1 MYSVQFLLLL
11 SHCSKSWQAQL
22 QLQIHWAPP
31 LQRTG
36 GCQTWCLTVEL
47 KWLWVFVVRTL
58 RRLKSNMPYGQELQ
72 ETLQVARQ
80 QLKAVADNRECE
92 GLPPK
97 QWSRCNRQDLVEICV
112 WARKKSRFWYCLQ
125 EDIRYMW
132 GVVAACPHWFL
143 RCRCDNVSPVA
154 T

>member
-1 MYSVQFLLLL
+1 MASAAATANPLGAAASEDRGL
-11 SHCSKSWQAQL
+11 SDMVPYC
-22 QLQIHWAPP
+22 
-31 LQRTG
+31 R
-36 GCQTWCLTVEL
+36 VE
-47 KWLWVFVVRTL
+47 VAVGFVVRTL